1 MTNVPARQADRLYH
15 DLLSPQETQEVR
27 ARVRAVAE
35 KVVAP
40 PAAALRLD
48 AGTTFPEP
56 EAAMAKHY
64 ATRLSVDMAR
74 DAVQAFGGLGFAR
87 ELGVDGTPGPVEA
100 IYRDS
105 KIGEI
110 YVGTN
115 EIQKWV
121 IARQIFGRDI
131 TG

>member
-1 MTNVPARQADRLYH
+1 
-15 DLLSPQETQEVR
+15 
-27 ARVRAVAE
+27 
-35 KVVAP
+35 
-40 PAAALRLD
+40 
-48 AGTTFPEP
+48 
-56 EAAMAKHY
+56 MAKHY

-87 ELGVDGTPGPVEA
+87 EVGADGTPGPVEA

-110 YVGTN
+110 YEGTN